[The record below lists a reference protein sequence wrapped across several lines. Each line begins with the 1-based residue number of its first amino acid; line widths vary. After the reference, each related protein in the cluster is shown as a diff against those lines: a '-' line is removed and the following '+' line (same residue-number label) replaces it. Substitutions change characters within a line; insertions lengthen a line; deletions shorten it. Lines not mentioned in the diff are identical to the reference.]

1 MSFKAIKIENNLT
14 RTLLASTLSE
24 IETLPTSTTIGTGGL
39 TSTDNEKVAIGS
51 RAICIED
58 WSKWVLTPNNTWSKV
73 PKSSSSTSGD
83 GSSSSGEDVSD
94 IITDDEIDDIISS
107 LN

>member
-14 RTLLASTLSE
+14 RTLLVSTLSE

-51 RAICIED
+51 RTICVED
-58 WSKWVLTPNNTWSKV
+58 WSKWVLTPNNEWVKMSSKL
-73 PKSSSSTSGD
+73 TSG
-83 GSSSSGEDVSD
+83 GIDVSD

>member
-1 MSFKAIKIENNLT
+1 MSFKAIKVEKNLT
-14 RTLLASTLSE
+14 RTFLVNTLSE

-51 RAICIED
+51 RAICVED
-58 WSKWVLTPNNTWSKV
+58 WSKWVLSPNNEWVKMSSK
-73 PKSSSSTSGD
+73 PTSG
-83 GSSSSGEDVSD
+83 GIDVSD

>member
-1 MSFKAIKIENNLT
+1 MSFKATKIENNLT
-14 RTLLASTLSE
+14 RTLLVSTLSE

-51 RAICIED
+51 RAICVED

-73 PKSSSSTSGD
+73 PKSSSS
-83 GSSSSGEDVSD
+83 SGEDVSD
-94 IITDDEIDDIISS
+94 IITDNEIDDIISS
-107 LN
+107 LE

>member
-14 RTLLASTLSE
+14 RTLLVSTLSE

-51 RAICIED
+51 RTICVED
-58 WSKWVLTPNNTWSKV
+58 WSKWVLTPNNEWVKMSSK
-73 PKSSSSTSGD
+73 PTND
-83 GSSSSGEDVSD
+83 GIDVSD

>member
-1 MSFKAIKIENNLT
+1 MSFKATKIENNLT
-14 RTLLASTLSE
+14 RTLLVSTLSE

-51 RAICIED
+51 RAICVED
-58 WSKWVLTPNNTWSKV
+58 WSKWVLTPNNEWVKMSSK
-73 PKSSSSTSGD
+73 STSG
-83 GSSSSGEDVSD
+83 GIDVSD